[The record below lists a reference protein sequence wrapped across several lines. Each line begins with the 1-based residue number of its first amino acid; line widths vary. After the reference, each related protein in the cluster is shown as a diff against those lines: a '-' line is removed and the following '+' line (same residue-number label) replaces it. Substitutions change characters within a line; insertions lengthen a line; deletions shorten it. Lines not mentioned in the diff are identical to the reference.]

1 MGGDPAVAEMSLP
14 AAGGTYVLVFRARR
28 QLAFRAGALGRVE
41 LPRGWLAYVGSA
53 MGPGGLAA
61 RVGRHLAASGRPRW
75 HVDYLVRALPPAEVW
90 ASQTPASRER
100 TWVEALA
107 ALRGLAPVAGGFG
120 ASDSPAA
127 SHLFHG
133 RRRPALSAFAKELG
147 ARCPEDPPPRRYVA
161 PPGAE
166 PPLESL
172 VNLGPASAAWLRE
185 SGIHTLEQLAT
196 LGPVEA
202 YLRVQQSG
210 LRPSVNLLYA
220 MAGALE
226 GCRWDRLPEG
236 TRGALLMELDAREAD
251 ALEGPWDGR

>member
-1 MGGDPAVAEMSLP
+1 MAETSLP

-28 QLAFRAGALGRVE
+28 PLAFRAGALGRVE
-41 LPRGWLAYVGSA
+41 LPAGWLAYVGSA

-75 HVDYLVRALPPAEVW
+75 HVDHLVRRLPPAEVW
-90 ASQTPASRER
+90 ASRTKTSREAR
-100 TWVEALA
+100 WVRALA
-107 ALRGLAPVAGGFG
+107 TLPGMAPIAHGFG
-120 ASDSPAA
+120 ASDSSAA

-133 RRRPALSAFAKELG
+133 RRRPALSAFAKALG
-147 ARCPEDPPPRRYVA
+147 ARSPEEPPPRRYVA
-161 PPGAE
+161 PPGAG

-172 VNLGPASAAWLRE
+172 KNLGPASAAWLRE
-185 SGIHTLEQLAT
+185 AGIHTREQLAR

-202 YLRVQQSG
+202 FLRVQQTG
-210 LRPSVNLLYA
+210 RQPSVNLLYA
-220 MAGALE
+220 MAGALA

-251 ALEGPWDGR
+251 ALEGPWDAR